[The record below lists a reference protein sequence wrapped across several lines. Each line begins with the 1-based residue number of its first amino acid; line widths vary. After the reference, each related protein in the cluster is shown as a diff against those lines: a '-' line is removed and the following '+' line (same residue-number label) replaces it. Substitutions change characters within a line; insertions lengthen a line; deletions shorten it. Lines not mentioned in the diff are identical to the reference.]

1 MRAFWEQAG
10 LRSVESRVIPITV
23 TYSGFDDFWESNA
36 VPVGPAGQAIHKLTP
51 AVREQLKARLR
62 QQLPEGPDGRIS
74 YEAFANAVKG
84 RVA

>member
-1 MRAFWEQAG
+1 MCAM
-10 LRSVESRVIPITV
+10 
-23 TYSGFDDFWESNA
+23 
-36 VPVGPAGQAIHKLTP
+36 PAGQAIHKLTP